1 MQARMVANTASRKMP
16 VKYGVLRSWA
26 HLVLVPFREL
36 QFLASTMRD
45 VSSVPPQSVKL
56 RIIRSLLKLHQ
67 PGISFVGTGTCLGDT
82 TAMVRRLGHRVI
94 SIELDPAQYAR
105 AQHRFRDDPDVV
117 LVHGDCVTALQQVLP
132 RLTRP
137 AVLWLDAH
145 YSGGITAGGPSDDP
159 ILACLAELRD
169 QTVRSH
175 SLLIDDV
182 ATFDGQRSRPDLVQ
196 VMLAIRAINSEYRIR
211 IQGDIIVATVNR
223 TTSSNNG
230 WKIHSSVR
238 ETRP

>member
-1 MQARMVANTASRKMP
+1 MRTPMVMNVTRGKVP
-16 VKYGVLRSWA
+16 LKYGIIRTWA
-26 HLVLVPFREL
+26 NLVLVPLREL
-36 QFLASTMRD
+36 QFLALTRRG
-45 VSSVPPQSVKL
+45 VSIVPPPSIKL

-67 PGISFVGTGTCLGDT
+67 PGTSFVETCTYLGDT
-82 TAMVRRLGHRVI
+82 TALARRLGHRVI
-94 SIELDPAQYAR
+94 SINLDPALYAR
-105 AQHRFRDDPDVV
+105 AQYRFRDDPDVV
-117 LVHGDCVTALQQVLP
+117 LVHGGCVTALQQVLP

-145 YSGGITAGGPSDDP
+145 HSGGITAGGPSDDP
-159 ILACLAELRD
+159 ILACLTELRD
-169 QTVRSH
+169 QTIRSH